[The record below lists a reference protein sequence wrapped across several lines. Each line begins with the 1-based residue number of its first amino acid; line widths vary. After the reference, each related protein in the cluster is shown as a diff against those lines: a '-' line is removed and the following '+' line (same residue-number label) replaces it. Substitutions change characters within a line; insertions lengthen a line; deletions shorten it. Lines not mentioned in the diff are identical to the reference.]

1 MSLVESYPDGVRDVL
16 RDHGVA
22 GEDFVIALES
32 DIGPDGQFGRQWLM
46 ATPERLFVVQQENGV
61 PEVARQLP
69 LGDVNRAAAESMVGA
84 GVFRVTTNGE
94 PEELL
99 RYSNAKGKQFGKA
112 ARKLQEIVTE
122 GKEPFHDDDEEQ
134 STCPSCSRPLP
145 PDTKVCPQC
154 INRRKTLARLF
165 SYMMPY
171 WKLFLVTLIL
181 GGLAM
186 GSELARPLIMEALI
200 DWVFTEQRPPQASS
214 LMLGFLGALGGTNL
228 MSQQGQ
234 HPELFVPLL
243 LVLLGLALLGL
254 VNGLILS
261 RITPWLAQ
269 ILTRNIRQELYE
281 AFQRLGLKFFDKKNV
296 GSLMTRV
303 TQDTQSLNNLLS
315 DALPEAF
322 WMIGTFVIITTILL
336 IKDWQLALIGMIPG
350 PLVMV
355 VAGWFFKRLMPNFRR
370 MWSRWSR
377 LGSVVND
384 SLSGIRVVKAFA
396 QEGREIDRFS
406 TRNDDLFQTGVT
418 IERYFWVM
426 MPTIGFII
434 GAGTLLVWYVG
445 GGKILAG
452 RISLGELMAFT
463 MYLGQILPAF
473 RWIGRLNQWITR
485 SLTAC
490 ERIFEVLD
498 TTPEVY
504 ESDETVSVPNI
515 EGHVKFD
522 DVTFGYD
529 PNKPVLKNIN
539 IDVKPGEMI
548 GLVGPSGAGK
558 STTVSL
564 ICRFYAAQQG
574 TLSIDGVDIRK
585 ISLHDLRR
593 QIGIVLQEPFLFSG
607 TIAENIAYA
616 KPEATLEEI
625 MDAAK
630 AANAHE
636 FIVKFPDG
644 YDTQVGER
652 GGRLSGGERQRVS
665 IARAIL
671 HDPRILILDEAT
683 ASVDTETEKKIQDAL
698 ARLVQGRTTFAIA
711 HRLSTL
717 RNADRLLVLERGE
730 QRELGTHDEL
740 LEADGLY
747 SRLVKMQSEINEIR
761 AVDG

>member
-1 MSLVESYPDGVRDVL
+1 M
-16 RDHGVA
+16 
-22 GEDFVIALES
+22 
-32 DIGPDGQFGRQWLM
+32 
-46 ATPERLFVVQQENGV
+46 
-61 PEVARQLP
+61 LP
-69 LGDVNRAAAESMVGA
+69 
-84 GVFRVTTNGE
+84 
-94 PEELL
+94 
-99 RYSNAKGKQFGKA
+99 
-112 ARKLQEIVTE
+112 
-122 GKEPFHDDDEEQ
+122 H
-134 STCPSCSRPLP
+134 
-145 PDTKVCPQC
+145 
-154 INRRKTLARLF
+154 
-165 SYMMPY
+165 
-171 WKLFLVTLIL
+171 WKLFAITLVL
-181 GGLAM
+181 GAFAL

-200 DWVFTEQRPPQASS
+200 DWVFTDSSPPEGPGLLLRLVTTVGGIELTASD
-214 LMLGFLGALGGTNL
+214 GR
-228 MSQQGQ
+228 
-234 HPELFVPLL
+234 HPELFAPLL
-243 LVLLGLALLGL
+243 LLLFGLALLGL
-254 VNGLILS
+254 INGLILS

-315 DALPEAF
+315 EALPEAF
-322 WMIGTFVIITTILL
+322 WTLGSFTIAATILL

-406 TRNDDLFQTGVT
+406 ARNDDLFQTTVT

-445 GGKILAG
+445 GAKILAD
-452 RISLGELMAFT
+452 RISLGELMLFT

-564 ICRFYAAQQG
+564 ICRFYASQQG

-747 SRLVKMQSEINEIR
+747 SRLVKMQSEINQIR